1 LTRVVFDTNV
11 FLSAFIFGGKPEEA
25 FQAVRRRRCLLV
37 VSPPILAK
45 VARILKDKFEWV
57 DREIEEA
64 VRTIGRTAELV
75 KPNEKFNVLE
85 DDADNRILECAAAG
99 KAELIVSGDRHLLSL
114 REFRGIPILRAAE
127 FLSRPEN
134 GD

>member
-1 LTRVVFDTNV
+1 MTRVVFDTNV

-37 VSPPILAK
+37 VSPPILAE
-45 VARILKDKFEWV
+45 VARILKDKFEWD

-75 KPNEKFNVLE
+75 KPEDKISILE
-85 DDADNRILECAAAG
+85 DDADNRILKCAAAG
-99 KAELIVSGDRHLLSL
+99 NADFIVSGDRHLISL
-114 REFRGIPILRAAE
+114 GEFRGIPIIRAAE
-127 FLSRPEN
+127 FLRRLGN

>member
-37 VSPPILAK
+37 VSPPILAE
-45 VARILKDKFEWV
+45 VARILKDKFEWD

-75 KPNEKFNVLE
+75 KPEDKISILE
-85 DDADNRILECAAAG
+85 DDADNRILKCAAAG
-99 KAELIVSGDRHLLSL
+99 NADFIVSGDRHLISL
-114 REFRGIPILRAAE
+114 GEFRGIPIIRAAE
-127 FLSRPEN
+127 FLRRLGN